1 MSEGVSPLSEMMR
14 DGHFVAIRL
23 RRGAIRLVLVLTHLG
38 RSSVLAYDILE
49 IRDFGLRHLGITTFW
64 IRRFGITTFRIRRFG
79 YFILD
84 TTFWNTTFSPDTI
97 KFLLV

>member
-1 MSEGVSPLSEMMR
+1 M
-14 DGHFVAIRL
+14 
-23 RRGAIRLVLVLTHLG
+23 
-38 RSSVLAYDILE
+38 AYDILE

-84 TTFWNTTFSPDTI
+84 TTFWNTTFSPDTDLAALAFSGVRQAKI
-97 KFLLV
+97 QAAVKNKIVNIPLIIFPYYR